1 MARENGTLTLGELE
15 ARVLEQLWEDRPLT
29 TPEVFALVGEPR
41 GLAYTTILTVLQRL
55 SRKGLVMRAGAG
67 RSHRYTPALSRG
79 EFLSR
84 RGEGL
89 ASELVRLGESGI
101 AAFLAEAERLD
112 PKVIESIRKQLEA
125 QE

>member
-1 MARENGTLTLGELE
+1 VAHETVGSTLGELE
-15 ARVLEQLWEDRPLT
+15 ARVLEELWKGTPLT
-29 TPEVFALVGEPR
+29 TPEVFLQVGQPR

-55 SRKGLVMRAGAG
+55 SRKGLVSRSDAG
-67 RSHRYTPALSRG
+67 RSHRYVPALSRQ

-112 PKVIESIRKQLEA
+112 PKVIDSIRKQLENS
-125 QE
+125 E